1 MNLETIVKLNKFSPR
16 SYQRGVL
23 DALFNKNY
31 KRLLTIWPRR
41 AGKDLVGWNVI
52 IRAALQ
58 KIGVYFYCA
67 PTYSQGRKI
76 IWDSISNDAV
86 KFLDFLPRELIE
98 RKNDQQ
104 MKIHLKNGSLI
115 QVIGSDSYD
124 NSIVGS
130 NPRGIIFTEWALSDE
145 RAWQFARPILMANDG
160 WAIFNSTPRG
170 KNHLW
175 AMYQLAQNSPQ
186 WFCQKLTVEDTRHI
200 DLETIQRERASGE
213 MSEDLI
219 QQEYYTSF
227 EMGVEGSFYAKY
239 IDNMRLKGQI
249 SQVPY
254 EVGFPVH
261 TAWDIGVR
269 DSTCIVFFQIVGQTV
284 RIIDCYDKN
293 KEGLEHYVQLMEQK
307 KSENGWVW
315 GKHYAPHDIAVT
327 EWGSGMSRLEKA
339 LSMGLKFE
347 VSRDRYNKMKS
358 VVPAVSVM
366 DGIEAVRSAL
376 SKIWID
382 ETNCKPLIKALENY
396 RQEYD
401 HKRKVYKHTPLHDEY
416 SHYADTTR
424 YLCLALKKL
433 RTANSTPEEL
443 ERRYNQAL
451 YGDNHGGF
459 FDGNN
464 QGRW

>member
-1 MNLETIVKLNKFSPR
+1 
-16 SYQRGVL
+16 
-23 DALFNKNY
+23 
-31 KRLLTIWPRR
+31 
-41 AGKDLVGWNVI
+41 
-52 IRAALQ
+52 
-58 KIGVYFYCA
+58 VYFYCA

-86 KFLDFLPRELIE
+86 KFLDFLPKELIE

-115 QVIGSDSYD
+115 QIIGSDSYD

-130 NPRGIIFTEWALSDE
+130 NPQGIIFTEWALSDE

-175 AMYQLAQNSPQ
+175 AMYQLALYSPQ
-186 WFCQKLTVEDTRHI
+186 WFCQKLTVEDTHHI
-200 DLETIQRERASGE
+200 DIETIQRERASGE

-227 EMGVEGSFYAKY
+227 EMGVEGAFYAKY
-239 IDNMRLKGQI
+239 IDNMRLKGQVCP
-249 SQVPY
+249 VPY
-254 EVGFPVH
+254 EVSFPVH

-269 DSTCIVFFQIVGQTV
+269 DSTCIIFFQIVGQIV
-284 RIIDCYDKN
+284 RIIDCYEKN
-293 KEGLEHYVQLMEQK
+293 KEGLEHYVQVLEQK
-307 KSENGWVW
+307 RAESGWVW
-315 GKHYAPHDIAVT
+315 GKHFAPHDIAVT
-327 EWGSGMSRLEKA
+327 EWGTGLSRLEKA

-347 VSRDRYNKMKS
+347 VTRDNYQKIKS

-366 DGIEAVRSAL
+366 DGIEAVRSSL

-382 ETNCKPLIKALENY
+382 ESNCKPLIKALENY

-416 SHYADTTR
+416 SHFADAMR
-424 YLCLALKKL
+424 YLCLALKKI
-433 RTANSTPEEL
+433 TTQSSSPEEL
-443 ERRYNQAL
+443 ESRYRQAV
-451 YGDNHGGF
+451 YGQHHGGF
-459 FDGNN
+459 FGTKSN
-464 QGRW
+464 GGW